1 MLNIIIISDVFGNK
15 TYLLNC
21 LGVRYNRQI
30 EVLPRKDRRMNLECN
45 QIYYGFKLIEEKN
58 IEEIEGKGRIFE
70 HLQSGAR
77 LIQLETPDTNKVFTM
92 SFKTLPKDHSGLHI

>member
-1 MLNIIIISDVFGNK
+1 MISDVFGNK

-77 LIQLETPDTNKVFTM
+77 LIQLETPDTNKVFTCLLRLYQ
-92 SFKTLPKDHSGLHI
+92 KIIAGLRI